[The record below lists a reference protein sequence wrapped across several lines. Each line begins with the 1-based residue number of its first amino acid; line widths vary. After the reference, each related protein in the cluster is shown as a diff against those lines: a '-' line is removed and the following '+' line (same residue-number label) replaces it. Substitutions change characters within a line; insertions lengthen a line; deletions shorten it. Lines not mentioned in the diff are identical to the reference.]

1 MPDTEGFNM
10 RMLPSV
16 IAIIAF
22 FLLLAAPVQG
32 ALPEA
37 EIYADDDRYAMAFHA
52 RPGRKAE
59 LRKYFD
65 KRIKNN
71 SRDVIALSH
80 RAYLFIRSEDFDLA
94 RRDFERALDVSKHDP
109 RHRQVLWAYAW
120 GLYDMKDVEGALA
133 RWRETEKLHGGRPFW
148 VPYTYALA
156 YWTLRDRETALTWF
170 STNVRSEPEWGTR
183 EGFEDRIRHWRPE
196 QKAEMRALFDAWSK
210 QRGPAQ

>member
-120 GLYDMKDVEGALA
+120 GLYDMKDVEG
-133 RWRETEKLHGGRPFW
+133 
-148 VPYTYALA
+148 
-156 YWTLRDRETALTWF
+156 ETALTWF